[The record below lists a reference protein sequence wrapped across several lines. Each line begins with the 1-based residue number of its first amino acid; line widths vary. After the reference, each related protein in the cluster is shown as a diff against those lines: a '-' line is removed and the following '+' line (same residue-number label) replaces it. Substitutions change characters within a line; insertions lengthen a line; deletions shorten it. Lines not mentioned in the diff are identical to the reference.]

1 MPRVVP
7 EYKKEAKK
15 RILEV
20 ATRIVFEKGYQHV
33 RMDDIAKEAG
43 ISRPTLYLYYENK
56 EALFLEIIKSI
67 IADVSSMAQ
76 ESIQSGEIQ
85 SLGDFFAEANN
96 QYRNQFAMIFEVMA
110 GLTKKHRLISE
121 IALLHDEMI
130 HQIAMYL
137 SMRFPDRPV
146 EIDPEIM
153 ANAML
158 ALFIGLQ
165 IRQRLGLDPE
175 KAARVWE
182 TVISAPF
189 QISRTYR
196 V

>member
-7 EYKKEAKK
+7 EYKEEAKK

-33 RMDDIAKEAG
+33 RMDDIAREAG
-43 ISRPTLYLYYENK
+43 ISRPTLYLYYKNK

-67 IADVSSMAQ
+67 IGDVSSMAQ
-76 ESIQSGEIQ
+76 KTIQSGEIQ
-85 SLGDFFAEANN
+85 SFGDFFAEANN
-96 QYRNQFAMIFEVMA
+96 RYRDQFAIVFEVMA
-110 GLTKKHRLISE
+110 GLPKKHLIISE
-121 IALLHDEMI
+121 IARLHDEMI
-130 HQIAMYL
+130 TQIATYL
-137 SMRFPDRPV
+137 SLRFPDRPV
-146 EIDPEIM
+146 KSDPEIM

-175 KAARVWE
+175 KAAQVWE

-189 QISRTYR
+189 QHGR
-196 V
+196 